1 MVKAVLFDMDGTLFD
16 TERIYY
22 RAWVEAAKAIGFVG
36 DMDAVMQDIFG
47 VSESDIGVYFR
58 RNYGENFPYERML
71 EIRAGLIR
79 AEIEQNGVP
88 LKAGTLEI
96 LRLLKKRGIAAAVVS
111 SAPRFRID
119 DFLERTQLRP
129 FFSNI
134 VSGERVARS
143 KPAPDLFL
151 LAAHELGLEPSVC
164 MVVEDSH
171 NGVLAGARAGMEVV
185 LIPDLQP
192 VSDAIRPHVTHLLPS
207 MLELVRLFT
216 IE

>member
-1 MVKAVLFDMDGTLFD
+1 MIHAVLFDMDGTLFD

-22 RAWVEAAKAIGFVG
+22 RAWVGAAEAIGFSG

-58 RNYGENFPYERML
+58 RNYGEAFPYERML

-88 LKAGTLEI
+88 LKAGAMEI

-119 DFLERTQLRP
+119 DFLRRTRLDG
-129 FFSNI
+129 FFSCI
-134 VSGERVARS
+134 VSGERVAKS
-143 KPAPDLFL
+143 KPAPDIFL
-151 LAAHELGLEPSVC
+151 LAARELGVEASSC

-192 VSDAIRPHVTHLLPS
+192 VSDAIMPYVTHFLPS
-207 MLELVRLFT
+207 MTDLARLFDP
-216 IE
+216 